1 MDDVPAKGE
10 GWRGGADGFLD
21 IDASN
26 QDRRGGRTDAAAKS
40 KQETA
45 QEA

>member
-21 IDASN
+21 IDASY
-26 QDRRGGRTDAAAKS
+26 QDRRGGWTDAAGQTEPEA
-40 KQETA
+40 A
-45 QEA
+45 Q